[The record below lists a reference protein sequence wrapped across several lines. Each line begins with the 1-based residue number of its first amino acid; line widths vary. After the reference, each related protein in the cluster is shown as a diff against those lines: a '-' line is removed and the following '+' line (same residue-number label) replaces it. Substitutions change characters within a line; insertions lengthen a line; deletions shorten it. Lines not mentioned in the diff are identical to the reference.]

1 MDKNE
6 KVLASFYMKKAASA
20 DKEKDRSFCRVGLLE
35 RRRKRRKV
43 AVIRLGIGVFAVV
56 VFMVGLLCL
65 FLKRDVQK
73 ESASGEDR
81 TDAIVIESELMTET
95 KLAAETES
103 MTEMEYVADSDMA
116 AEASEVSVLQRE
128 YQRLLELPAGELAAS
143 GCIFG
148 ELMESLFYSTEID
161 DALFDKINGVSY
173 TENEYVTLADLRY
186 LKMLC
191 YGNDGNTYVGEMIV
205 NEKIADTV
213 LEIFQTLYESKYP
226 IERMVLIDNYMAED
240 EASMSANNTSAF
252 NFRMI
257 AGSSKLSRHSYG
269 MAVDINPMYNPCVKT
284 AADGS
289 LICQPANGR
298 DYIDRSKDFSYKIDE
313 NDLAYQLFTE
323 AGFTW
328 GGSWKSLKDYQH
340 FEMAE

>member
-1 MDKNE
+1 M
-6 KVLASFYMKKAASA
+6 
-20 DKEKDRSFCRVGLLE
+20 GLLE
-35 RRRKRRKV
+35 RRRKRRKF
-43 AVIRLGIGVFAVV
+43 AVIRLGIGIFAVV
-56 VFMVGLLCL
+56 VFMVGLLWF
-65 FLKRDVQK
+65 FLEGDVQK
-73 ESASGEDR
+73 ESGSDEDR
-81 TDAIVIESELMTET
+81 ADAVSIESELMTET
-95 KLAAETES
+95 KLATETELMPEKES
-103 MTEMEYVADSDMA
+103 VADSETDI
-116 AEASEVSVLQRE
+116 EVSAIQKE
-128 YQRLLELPAGELAAS
+128 YQRILALPAGKLAAS
-143 GCIFG
+143 GCISG

-173 TENEYVTLADLRY
+173 TENEYVTLSDLRY

-213 LEIFQTLYESKYP
+213 LEIFQTLYENKYP
-226 IERMVLIDNYMAED
+226 IERMVLIDDYMAED

-284 AADGS
+284 AADGD
-289 LICQPANGR
+289 LICQPANGM

-340 FEMAE
+340 FEMPACQCLTEDLCYLRTGIMRICVMR